1 MKWGTAYQRG
11 MSEGRYLWPL
21 ASADEEVGWVRGVL
35 ESSAKPFNALDPL
48 CGPGTVLYEC
58 GLRGWKC
65 TGMEADPM
73 RRWISMARSFRYRP
87 NAAEFCGY
95 AWERVADDVFWESEM
110 YTVPDVPGTMEFGS
124 LQTDFLRRVR
134 RQIDRET
141 DEGINNLL
149 RLMIVNALGRFGS
162 EAGFDDRTGMDILGD
177 SLQEVRSALD
187 PNPELSQTVHLCDSR
202 DIPCP
207 LRNSYDLVVSVL
219 PMLNAPEDAV
229 FRRTAAQWIGFGD
242 LVRRDDMSVGYPL
255 GDFDDYMSRYVPD
268 KDGVIGDMLPD
279 VSGKDYLVRWF
290 EDVRDVLVSL
300 KGVMS
305 SKCTAHLLVPD
316 ETYDSKNISKAEILA
331 EIANSMGFAC
341 EKEGTGRSRCV
352 VFKKAQ

>member
-1 MKWGTAYQRG
+1 LGPTDTQVA
-11 MSEGRYLWPL
+11 
-21 ASADEEVGWVRGVL
+21 WVRGVL
-35 ESSAKPFNALDPL
+35 DSSSKPFNALDPVS
-48 CGPGTVLYEC
+48 GPGTVLYEC

-65 TGMEADPM
+65 TGMESDPM
-73 RRWISMARSFRYRP
+73 MRWMSMARSFRYRP
-87 NAAEFCGY
+87 NAAEFAGY

-110 YTVPDVPGTMEFGS
+110 YTVPEVPGTMSFGD

-149 RLMIVNALGRFGS
+149 RIMIVNALGDFRS
-162 EAGFDDRTGMDILGD
+162 AEGFDDRAGMDILGD
-177 SLQEVRSALD
+177 SLQEVRSALE
-187 PNPELSQTVHLCDSR
+187 PNPELTQTVHLCDSR

-207 LRNSYDLVVSVL
+207 LRNSYDLIVSVL
-219 PMLNAPEDAV
+219 PAIGEPGDAV

-242 LVRRDDMSVGYPL
+242 LVRRDDMSVGYPM
-255 GDFDDYMSRYVPD
+255 GDFSDYMSRYVPD
-268 KDGVIGDMLPD
+268 ADGAIRGMLPD
-279 VSGKDYLVRWF
+279 VDGKDYLARWF
-290 EDVRDVLVSL
+290 EDVRDILVSL

-316 ETYDSKNISKAEILA
+316 EAYGPRNIPKAEILT
-331 EIANSMGFAC
+331 EIANGMGLDC
-341 EKEGTGRSRCV
+341 EKEGTGDSRCV